1 MLRRVISQAT
11 AARPAALRPR
21 VVPSARPVAFRM
33 GAVRLYS
40 EKPAAENGEGAA
52 AAEETKEA
60 KPAEEEAVEDEAT
73 QWKKKYEAKDKDL
86 AQMRER
92 YQRAV
97 ADFQNLQKSTE
108 KTVQNAKDFALQKFA
123 KDLLESLDN
132 FDRALSAVPEEKRA
146 DADNHKELADL
157 YAGIKMTQDVF
168 EKTLSKHG
176 LVKVNP
182 VDEKFDPNV
191 HEATFEIPQPDK
203 EPGTI
208 FHVQQPGYSLNN
220 RVIRAAKVGVVKGD
234 E

>member
-1 MLRRVISQAT
+1 MLRRVISQAS
-11 AARPAALRPR
+11 AARPATLRPR
-21 VVPSARPVAFRM
+21 VVASVRPVAFRM
-33 GAVRLYS
+33 GTVRLYS
-40 EKPAAENGEGAA
+40 EKPAAENSEGAA
-52 AAEETKEA
+52 APEETK
-60 KPAEEEAVEDEAT
+60 AEEAAAEDEAT
-73 QWKKKYEAKDKDL
+73 QWKNKYEAKDKDL
-86 AQMRER
+86 AQMKER

-168 EKTLSKHG
+168 EKTLSRHG

-220 RVIRAAKVGVVKGD
+220 RVIRAPKVGVVKGD